1 VGKFIAV
8 AVTIGAV
15 TGLDAAGLNRFAAAF
30 IGIAAGIA
38 VLALLRF
45 SNLGNR
51 QHDPATD
58 RAAASKPVSTKSS
71 AKRSKGR

>member
-1 VGKFIAV
+1 VAGRRDRAAV

-15 TGLDAAGLNRFAAAF
+15 TGLDAAGLNRFVATF

-45 SNLGNR
+45 TNLGNR

-58 RAAASKPVSTKSS
+58 PGRCRQVS
-71 AKRSKGR
+71 